1 MSESIMEISVVIP
14 LYNKK
19 ETVVRALNSV
29 LNQTI
34 LPNEIIMVN
43 DGSTDGSEKIVEELK
58 HPLIRLVHQEN
69 AGVSAA
75 RNIGIELANREW
87 IAFLDADDFWDER
100 YLETISTLHIKF
112 PKAKVLASNYK
123 FQDHSGNFSN
133 TGLNKLSFNNQN
145 EGLLF
150 NYFEVAAHSSP
161 PICSSAVVVSQLAL
175 LNIGGFP
182 LGIKSGEDLI
192 TWAKLAVQNNIAY
205 TTKALA
211 TFVLDPAHSY
221 EKKPN
226 RLPQKPDVVGDEL
239 EKILQHNASLIGLKQ
254 YVAHWYKM
262 RASIYLRLGHRKECL
277 FEILKSARYTPSN
290 KKLWMYLVFL
300 FLPLKIVNFIFK
312 KAT

>member
-1 MSESIMEISVVIP
+1 MEISVVIP

-19 ETVVRALNSV
+19 KTVLRALNSV
-29 LNQTI
+29 LQQTF
-34 LPNEIIMVN
+34 LPQEIIVVN
-43 DGSTDGSEKIVEELK
+43 DGSTDGSDKLIAAELN
-58 HPLIRLVHQEN
+58 HPLIQLVNQQN

-75 RNIGIELANREW
+75 RNKGIELAKSKW
-87 IAFLDADDFWDER
+87 ISFLDADDFWDES

-133 TGLNKLSFNNQN
+133 TRLNKFSFNNQQ
-145 EGLLF
+145 EGLLV

-221 EKKPN
+221 EKKPS

-239 EKILQHNASLIGLKQ
+239 EKLLQHNASLIGLKQ
-254 YVAHWYKM
+254 YVAHWHKM
-262 RASIYLRLGHRKECL
+262 RASIYLRLGNRKECL
-277 FEILKSARYTPSN
+277 FEILKSARYTPFN

-300 FLPLKIVNFIFK
+300 FLPLKMVNFIFK